1 MRNRT
6 SQEIKQKKEEYSHV
20 LMFNVDKAI
29 EALKSIKHEV
39 IELTE
44 LAEVLSISDQ
54 EAKMLF

>member
-44 LAEVLSISDQ
+44 LAEVLSISD
-54 EAKMLF
+54 L